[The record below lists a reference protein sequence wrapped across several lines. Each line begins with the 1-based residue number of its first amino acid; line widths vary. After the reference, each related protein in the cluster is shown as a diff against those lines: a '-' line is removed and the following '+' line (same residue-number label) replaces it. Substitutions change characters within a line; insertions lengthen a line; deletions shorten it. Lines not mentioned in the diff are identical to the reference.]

1 MAAPAILA
9 GLGHAVVGA
18 ASKSMRDTA
27 KGGITN
33 LTATSLVEFTQA
45 ARVEPICVVDR
56 TLINLDALTDVAK
69 VMLSRYTAFYLAA
82 GSMVG
87 DIGSIKTIQALDKIN
102 PSRTPSYTLA
112 NSILSSLPAYES
124 AVVNPEDI
132 GSELQ
137 LGDNEHLED
146 DTQIHQENENISEL
160 VKAQHT
166 AYELQLPTY
175 DDEKGEA
182 VSHESIVNA
191 NRTGNNWRNQTAN
204 ANGNYSLNETTG
216 DHNQYSQDG
225 RAFNNQAT
233 YVTGSHL
240 SDMQVVSNLS
250 VGHLVNL
257 KISDGH
263 ASREIPVNI
272 RLISYP
278 TDQPILLTILKWSEK
293 DNSLKSRWRAYKAG
307 ELNGWRDLIFMR
319 DVYAERK
326 QALMNDK
333 TGLFRSMI
341 SRVNKNTMAGV
352 VSMSPSVGTI
362 SSIAIVSESTIEMLQ
377 DEIDGKFETFSVR
390 QRIMNATGLML
401 VAVVDPA
408 SEMVKIYT
416 YSQALP
422 EEYSLKQI
430 KGASKGGDDIADLI
444 KILNPAG
451 AVGRL

>member
-18 ASKSMRDTA
+18 ASKSMRDTT
-27 KGGITN
+27 KGGISN
-33 LTATSLVEFTQA
+33 ITATSLVEFTQA

-56 TLINLDALTDVAK
+56 SLVGLDALTDVAK

-112 NSILSSLPAYES
+112 NSILSSLPTHENM
-124 AVVNPEDI
+124 VVNPEDI
-132 GSELQ
+132 GDEIRE
-137 LGDNEHLED
+137 GTNEYIED
-146 DTQIHQENENISEL
+146 DTQIHQDNPEVSEI

-166 AYELQLPTY
+166 AYELQLPEY
-175 DDEKGEA
+175 DDARGTA
-182 VSHESIVNA
+182 VSQEA
-191 NRTGNNWRNQTAN
+191 NWTHQQNRPHGEFSKNSTSGDRYQYSE
-204 ANGNYSLNETTG
+204 NGN
-216 DHNQYSQDG
+216 
-225 RAFNNQAT
+225 AFNNQAT
-233 YVTGSHL
+233 YVNSSNV

-250 VGHLVNL
+250 VGHIVNL

-263 ASREIPVNI
+263 ASREIPINI

-278 TDQPILLTILKWSEK
+278 TDQPVLLTILKWSEK
-293 DNSLKSRWRAYKAG
+293 DNSLKARWRAYKAG
-307 ELNGWRDLIFMR
+307 ELDGWRDLIFMR
-319 DVYAERK
+319 DVYVERK

-333 TGLFRSMI
+333 TGLFRAMVN
-341 SRVNKNTMAGV
+341 RVNKNTLAGV

-362 SSIAIVSESTIEMLQ
+362 SSIAIVSESTIEMLEDQ
-377 DEIDGKFETFSVR
+377 IDGRFENFAVR
-390 QRIMNATGLML
+390 QRIMNTTGLML
-401 VAVVDPA
+401 VAVVDQVT
-408 SEMVKIYT
+408 ELVKIYT

-430 KGASKGGDDIADLI
+430 KGASKGGGNEIADLI

-451 AVGRL
+451 AVGRF